1 MTINVDTKFNFK
13 TRTIKNDDGSV
24 LKTLKKQPS
33 VIIPLP
39 FMTADE
45 VVGILQSE
53 DAKSKDLVL
62 EYVNSAIRDQARAQ
76 FDELIESFGDDDSR
90 TVSGDQLDF
99 DKLTFSYIANLDPKV
114 RGMRAL
120 SEEDFAAFFTD
131 YSSVMVAT
139 TGKPIEKIKKHIELF
154 KKPARVKSAKDVLG
168 VLIEQL
174 DIYLVSSPTANL
186 EDTGEVANRIRTK
199 FDKWL
204 KAEEEVSLDAL

>member
-13 TRTIKNDDGSV
+13 TRTIKNEDGSV

-33 VIIPLP
+33 VIVQLP
-39 FMTADE
+39 YLTAEE
-45 VVGILQSE
+45 VVATLQSE
-53 DAKSKDLVL
+53 DVKAKDLVL

-99 DKLTFSYIANLDPKV
+99 DKLTFSYIANLPPAQ
-114 RGMRAL
+114 RGARAL
-120 SEEDFAAFFTD
+120 SEEDYTAFFTD
-131 YSSVMVAT
+131 YTQVMVAT
-139 TGKPIEKIKKHIELF
+139 TGKPVEKIKKHIELF

-174 DIYLVSSPTANL
+174 DVYLVSSPNL
-186 EDTGEVANRIRTK
+186 EETGEAANRIRSK

>member
-131 YSSVMVAT
+131 YSAVMVAT

-174 DIYLVSSPTANL
+174 DIYLVSSPNL

>member
-13 TRTIKNDDGSV
+13 TRTIKNEDGTV

-99 DKLTFSYIANLDPKV
+99 DKLTFGYIANLDPKV

-131 YSSVMVAT
+131 YSSVMVAI

-174 DIYLVSSPTANL
+174 DIYLVSSPNL

>member
-24 LKTLKKQPS
+24 KTLKKQPS

-99 DKLTFSYIANLDPKV
+99 DKLTFGYIANLDPKV

-120 SEEDFAAFFTD
+120 SEEDFTAFFTD

-174 DIYLVSSPTANL
+174 DIYLVSSPNL

>member
-13 TRTIKNDDGSV
+13 TRTIKSEDGTV

-33 VIIPLP
+33 VIVALP
-39 FMTADE
+39 FLTADE
-45 VVGILQSE
+45 VVGIMQSE

-99 DKLTFSYIANLDPKV
+99 DKLTFGYIANLDPKV

-131 YSSVMVAT
+131 YSSVMVAI

-154 KKPARVKSAKDVLG
+154 KKPARVKSAKDVLR

-174 DIYLVSSPTANL
+174 DIYLVSSPNL

>member
-13 TRTIKNDDGSV
+13 TRTIKNEDGTV
-24 LKTLKKQPS
+24 IKQLKKQPS
-33 VIIPLP
+33 VIAQLP
-39 FMTADE
+39 FLTADE
-45 VVGILQSE
+45 VIGMLQSE
-53 DAKSKDLVL
+53 DVKAKDLVL
-62 EYVNSAIRDQARAQ
+62 DYVNSAIRDQARAQ

-90 TVSGDQLDF
+90 SVSADQLDF
-99 DKLTFSYIANLDPKV
+99 DKLTFSYIANLPPAQ
-114 RGMRAL
+114 RGARAL
-120 SEEDFAAFFTD
+120 SEEDYTAFFAD
-131 YSSVMVAT
+131 YANVMVAT

-174 DIYLVSSPTANL
+174 DIYLVSSPNL

>member
-1 MTINVDTKFNFK
+1 MTVNVDTKFNFK
-13 TRTIKNDDGSV
+13 TRTIKNEDGSV

-33 VIIPLP
+33 VIVALP
-39 FMTADE
+39 YLTAEE
-45 VVGILQSE
+45 VVSVLQSE
-53 DAKSKDLVL
+53 DVKAKDLVL

-99 DKLTFSYIANLDPKV
+99 DKLTFSYIANLPPAQ
-114 RGMRAL
+114 RGARAL
-120 SEEDFAAFFTD
+120 SEEDYTAFFTD
-131 YSSVMVAT
+131 YTQVMVAT
-139 TGKPIEKIKKHIELF
+139 TGKPVEKIKKHIELF

-174 DIYLVSSPTANL
+174 DVYLVSSPNL
-186 EDTGEVANRIRTK
+186 EETGEAANRIRSK
-199 FDKWL
+199 FDKWM

>member
-1 MTINVDTKFNFK
+1 MTILVDTKFNFK
-13 TRTIKNDDGSV
+13 TRTIKNEDGTV

-33 VIIPLP
+33 VIVQLP
-39 FMTADE
+39 YLTAEE
-45 VVGILQSE
+45 VVATLQSE
-53 DAKSKDLVL
+53 DVKAKDLVL

-114 RGMRAL
+114 RGTRAL
-120 SEEDFAAFFTD
+120 SEEDYTAFFTD
-131 YSSVMVAT
+131 YANVMVAT

-168 VLIEQL
+168 VLVEQL
-174 DIYLVSSPTANL
+174 DIYLVSSPNL
-186 EDTGEVANRIRTK
+186 EETGEAANRTRAK

-204 KAEEEVSLDAL
+204 KAEEEISLDAL

>member
-13 TRTIKNDDGSV
+13 TRTIKNEDGTV
-24 LKTLKKQPS
+24 IKQLKKQPS
-33 VIIPLP
+33 VIAQLP
-39 FMTADE
+39 FLTADE
-45 VVGILQSE
+45 VIGMLQSE
-53 DAKSKDLVL
+53 DVKAKELVL
-62 EYVNSAIRDQARAQ
+62 DYVNSAIRDQARAQ

-90 TVSGDQLDF
+90 SVSADQLDF
-99 DKLTFSYIANLDPKV
+99 DKLTFSYIANLPPAQ
-114 RGMRAL
+114 RGARAL
-120 SEEDFAAFFTD
+120 SEEDYTAFFTD

-174 DIYLVSSPTANL
+174 DIYLVSSPNL

>member
-13 TRTIKNDDGSV
+13 TRTIKNEDGTV

-33 VIIPLP
+33 VIVALP
-39 FMTADE
+39 FLIADE

-99 DKLTFSYIANLDPKV
+99 DRLTFSYIANLDPKV
-114 RGMRAL
+114 RGARAL
-120 SEEDFAAFFTD
+120 SEEDYTAFFTD
-131 YSSVMVAT
+131 YANVMVAT

-168 VLIEQL
+168 VLVEQL
-174 DIYLVSSPTANL
+174 DIYLVSSPNL
-186 EDTGEVANRIRTK
+186 EETGEAANRTRAK
-199 FDKWL
+199 FDRWL
-204 KAEEEVSLDAL
+204 KAEEEISLDAL

>member
-13 TRTIKNDDGSV
+13 TRTIKNEDGTV

-33 VIIPLP
+33 VIAQLP
-39 FMTADE
+39 FLTADE
-45 VVGILQSE
+45 VIGMLQSE
-53 DAKSKDLVL
+53 DVKAKELVL
-62 EYVNSAIRDQARAQ
+62 DYVNSAIRDQARAQ

-90 TVSGDQLDF
+90 SVSADQLDF
-99 DKLTFSYIANLDPKV
+99 DKLTFSYIANLPPAQ
-114 RGMRAL
+114 RGARAL
-120 SEEDFAAFFTD
+120 SEEDYTAFFTD

-174 DIYLVSSPTANL
+174 DIYLVSSPNL